1 VIDALQL
8 SGAHA
13 VSTPVNWRDGDEVII
28 SPALSDDEAKAR
40 FPKGFRTLKPYL
52 RLTPQPST

>member
-1 VIDALQL
+1 
-8 SGAHA
+8 
-13 VSTPVNWRDGDEVII
+13 VSTPVNWHDGDEVII

-52 RLTPQPST
+52 RLTPQPSK